1 MRPWIS
7 IAVLAFLLL
16 TASNAFATGKLD
28 KRLMKEGWVKLTA
41 EELKALKDFTA
52 SDGFGWAEYIDPSG
66 TKFVAQLRNGSIR
79 KGTREIYADGRYCH
93 QSKLVATCFF
103 LWKRGKYYVY
113 SWRHVMEGSS
123 KRSHQAVGGQFT
135 INPGNTENL

>member
-7 IAVLAFLLL
+7 VVVFAFVLL
-16 TASNAFATGKLD
+16 TTNAFGEGKLE

-66 TKFVAQLRNGSIR
+66 TKFVAQLQNGSIR
-79 KGTREIYADGRYCH
+79 KGRREIYADGRYCH

-103 LWKRGKYYVY
+103 LWKRGKYYA
-113 SWRHVMEGSS
+113 HVEKGGLLSAS
-123 KRSHQAVGGQFT
+123 KRPVVRVEIT
-135 INPGNTENL
+135 IKPGNTENL